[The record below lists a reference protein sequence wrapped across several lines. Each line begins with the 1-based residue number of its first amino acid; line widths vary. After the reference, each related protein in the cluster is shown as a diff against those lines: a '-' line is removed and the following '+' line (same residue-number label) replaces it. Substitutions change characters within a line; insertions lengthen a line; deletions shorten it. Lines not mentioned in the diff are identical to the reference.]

1 MYVELPDTVSSATL
15 DQARPAVDILR
26 VLLTGGGLP
35 SGLNPESVSALLTV
49 MAGLLEAAAEDDADL
64 SPSEA
69 AGRLRMARPSVMR
82 LITRG
87 ELPSR
92 KEGGHYVLSPRDLR
106 SFQLRLAATRRETLT
121 GLTRMA
127 KEFGF

>member
-1 MYVELPDTVSSATL
+1 MYVELPDTVSSAML
-15 DQARPAVDILR
+15 DQARPAVDTLR
-26 VLLTGGGLP
+26 ALMAGGELP
-35 SGLNPESVSALLTV
+35 PGLNPDAVSALLTV
-49 MAGLLEAAAEDDADL
+49 MAGLLEAAAEDDSDL

-69 AGRLRMARPSVMR
+69 ARRLRMARPSVMR

-92 KEGGHYVLSPRDLR
+92 KESGHYVLSPRDLR
-106 SFQLRLAATRRETLT
+106 SFQLRLATTRRETLT

>member
-1 MYVELPDTVSSATL
+1 MYVELPDTISSAML
-15 DQARPAVDILR
+15 DQARPAVDTLR
-26 VLLTGGGLP
+26 VLLTEGGLP
-35 SGLNPESVSALLTV
+35 PALSPDAVSALLNV

>member
-1 MYVELPDTVSSATL
+1 M
-15 DQARPAVDILR
+15 
-26 VLLTGGGLP
+26 
-35 SGLNPESVSALLTV
+35 
-49 MAGLLEAAAEDDADL
+49 MAGLLEAATEDDADL

>member
-15 DQARPAVDILR
+15 DQARPAVDTLR

-35 SGLNPESVSALLTV
+35 PGLNPDAVSALLTV